1 MILFSR
7 SGIRSQIE
15 QYSIRSETTG
25 IFRRRHGAARDKKGV
40 RCASAASAL
49 RFVVGQLKKP
59 FCMLRAGESQ

>member
-40 RCASAASAL
+40 RCDLLSAS
-49 RFVVGQLKKP
+49 
-59 FCMLRAGESQ
+59 